1 MAPTAASASGA
12 GPTSGSSPVR
22 LATDPWHSRGVPRT
36 SRPRSARA
44 HWGTLLLIAG
54 LVVLVDQLSKAVV
67 RDSLTRGEKDELLGL
82 HLHHLRNDGLLGG
95 HLSGAAIPVGL
106 VTLAV
111 VVLGLRA
118 YARRRDAS
126 FALRLFAGL
135 LLGGALGNMLDRL
148 RLGYV
153 TDWIARGD
161 RNAFN
166 LADLAIYV
174 GLGGLALLLLLDGR
188 RRPEHD
194 EAPETE
200 PSRDV
205 ADDVLLD
212 DAAGTEAR
220 AE

>member
-1 MAPTAASASGA
+1 
-12 GPTSGSSPVR
+12 V
-22 LATDPWHSRGVPRT
+22 LRT
-36 SRPRSARA
+36 PRPRSAAA
-44 HWGTLLLIAG
+44 HWGILLLIAG
-54 LVVLVDQLSKAVV
+54 LVVVVDQVSKAIV
-67 RDSLTRGEKDELLGL
+67 RGSLARGEEDEVLGL
-82 HLHHLRNDGLLGG
+82 RLHHLRNDGLLGG
-95 HLSGAAIPVGL
+95 HLSGVAIPVGILTL
-106 VTLAV
+106 VV

-126 FALRLFAGL
+126 FAMRLFAGL

-153 TDWIARGD
+153 TDWIARGE

-188 RRPEHD
+188 RRPED
-194 EAPETE
+194 SESDPGDGEAALVEE
-200 PSRDV
+200 PPPLQDAPDAGPSV
-205 ADDVLLD
+205 AEEP
-212 DAAGTEAR
+212 AAGAEAR

>member
-1 MAPTAASASGA
+1 M
-12 GPTSGSSPVR
+12 
-22 LATDPWHSRGVPRT
+22 PRT

-44 HWGTLLLIAG
+44 HWGTLALIAG
-54 LVVLVDQLSKAVV
+54 LVVLVDQLAKAVV
-67 RDSLTRGEKDELLGL
+67 RDSLARGERDELLWL
-82 HLHHLRNDGLLGG
+82 RLHHLRNDGLLGG
-95 HLSGAAIPVGL
+95 HLSGAAIPVGILTL
-106 VTLAV
+106 VV

-118 YARRRDAS
+118 YSRRRDAS

-166 LADLAIYV
+166 LADLAIYI

-188 RRPEHD
+188 RRPEDD
-194 EAPETE
+194 EPAETE
-200 PSRDV
+200 PSRD
-205 ADDVLLD
+205 APDDVLLD
-212 DAAGTEAR
+212 DAAATEAR

>member
-1 MAPTAASASGA
+1 M
-12 GPTSGSSPVR
+12 
-22 LATDPWHSRGVPRT
+22 
-36 SRPRSARA
+36 
-44 HWGTLLLIAG
+44 HWGLLAAIAG
-54 LVVLVDQLSKAVV
+54 AVVVVDQVSKAIV
-67 RDSLTRGEKDELLGL
+67 RDSLARGQEDELLGL
-82 HLHHLRNDGLLGG
+82 RLHHLRNDGLLGG
-95 HLSGAAIPVGL
+95 HLSGVAIPVGILTL
-106 VTLAV
+106 VV

-118 YARRRDAS
+118 YGRRRDAS

-153 TDWIARGD
+153 TDWIARGE

-188 RRPEHD
+188 RRPE
-194 EAPETE
+194 EAEPEVE
-200 PSRDV
+200 PPVEEPPAEERPV
-205 ADDVLLD
+205 ADEP
-212 DAAGTEAR
+212 AAEAEAR

>member
-1 MAPTAASASGA
+1 
-12 GPTSGSSPVR
+12 V
-22 LATDPWHSRGVPRT
+22 
-36 SRPRSARA
+36 
-44 HWGTLLLIAG
+44 
-54 LVVLVDQLSKAVV
+54 SKAVV

-95 HLSGAAIPVGL
+95 HLSGAALAGVI
-106 VTLAV
+106 VTLV
-111 VVLGLRA
+111 VFVLGLRA

-148 RLGYV
+148 RLRAS
-153 TDWIARGD
+153 TRWIARGD

-188 RRPEHD
+188 
-194 EAPETE
+194 
-200 PSRDV
+200 
-205 ADDVLLD
+205 
-212 DAAGTEAR
+212 
-220 AE
+220 